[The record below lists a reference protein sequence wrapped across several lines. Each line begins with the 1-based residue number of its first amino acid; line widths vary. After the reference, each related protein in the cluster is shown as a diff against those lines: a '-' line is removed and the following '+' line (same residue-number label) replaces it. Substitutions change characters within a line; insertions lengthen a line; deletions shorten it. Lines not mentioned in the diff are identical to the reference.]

1 MMTSLADV
9 DSNGISPNSMTLAA
23 FDPEAAVRDSL
34 KRRLDFSDNNSNA
47 APFSS
52 EIAEHENATFGPRGR
67 MRAIVLEK

>member
-1 MMTSLADV
+1 VGSHAIL
-9 DSNGISPNSMTLAA
+9 PNSVTIAA

-34 KRRLDFSDNNSNA
+34 KRLLDFSDNNSNA

-52 EIAEHENATFGPRGR
+52 EIAEHEDATFGPRGR